1 MTNYRL
7 HVPIWVTE
15 IPEENEKVVPE
26 PMAMSILQ
34 WSGKDRLSQDSWR
47 AATLARCLSGV
58 TVRLTFWPPRSC
70 PSPSST
76 PEQAWCSSRTGL
88 CWGLWDHP
96 GITLHRFI
104 YCLCV
109 YQNTTPPL
117 FLKLPGQL
125 SRDLRGLPFCSW
137 TCLPPVS
144 FLSWLQK
151 DKSCRDSWGPN
162 TETSPGWNK
171 SQSTML
177 YINWR
182 AWLPLINH
190 YSHQR
195 CPSFSTVT
203 CPQPQ
208 SAGIR
213 LKTS

>member
-58 TVRLTFWPPRSC
+58 TVKLTFWPPRSC

-96 GITLHRFI
+96 GITL
-104 YCLCV
+104 YLLLMCLPE
-109 YQNTTPPL
+109 YDSTS
-117 FLKLPGQL
+117 FLKA
-125 SRDLRGLPFCSW
+125 SRPTEQRPQAEGPSFLLMNMPA
-137 TCLPPVS
+137 TS
-144 FLSWLQK
+144 FLSLLA
-151 DKSCRDSWGPN
+151 
-162 TETSPGWNK
+162 TERQEW
-171 SQSTML
+171 
-177 YINWR
+177 
-182 AWLPLINH
+182 
-190 YSHQR
+190 
-195 CPSFSTVT
+195 
-203 CPQPQ
+203 
-208 SAGIR
+208 
-213 LKTS
+213 

>member
-1 MTNYRL
+1 
-7 HVPIWVTE
+7 
-15 IPEENEKVVPE
+15 
-26 PMAMSILQ
+26 MSVWSDSQAYIL
-34 WSGKDRLSQDSWR
+34 
-47 AATLARCLSGV
+47 
-58 TVRLTFWPPRSC
+58 PPRSC
-70 PSPSST
+70 PSPNST
-76 PEQAWCSSRTGL
+76 PEQARCSSRTGL
-88 CWGLWDHP
+88 CWGLRDHP
-96 GITLHRFI
+96 GITL
-104 YCLCV
+104 YLLLMCSPE
-109 YQNTTPPL
+109 YDSTS
-117 FLKLPGQL
+117 FLKA
-125 SRDLRGLPFCSW
+125 SRPTEQRPQAEGLPFCSW

-171 SQSTML
+171 FQSTML
-177 YINWR
+177 HINRR
-182 AWLPLINH
+182 AWLPLVNH